1 MSNARIKLLAPS
13 TVLLVAVVA
22 GCSPQVGESVPE
34 TLPDFSAARFS
45 NPTQIDNPYFPVV
58 PGTTN
63 TFEGTS
69 PEGTERIVI
78 DVLDETREVMG
89 ITTRVVRDRA
99 YLNDLLVEDTRDW
112 FAQDDDGNVWYM
124 GEEVDD
130 YVYDD
135 QGNLLEIRHEGVWE
149 AGLDVSN
156 VGLIAHPGHIM
167 RATPM
172 PGDVYNQEY
181 YRGEAEDMG
190 EVVALNVSI
199 TLSNGTTYSCLQ
211 IRDFTPLEPSAN
223 EYKYYAPGI
232 GVIVEQ
238 AVGSEE
244 RVELIGT
251 E

>member
-1 MSNARIKLLAPS
+1 
-13 TVLLVAVVA
+13 
-22 GCSPQVGESVPE
+22 
-34 TLPDFSAARFS
+34 
-45 NPTQIDNPYFPVV
+45 
-58 PGTTN
+58 
-63 TFEGTS
+63 
-69 PEGTERIVI
+69 
-78 DVLDETREVMG
+78 
-89 ITTRVVRDRA
+89 
-99 YLNDLLVEDTRDW
+99 
-112 FAQDDDGNVWYM
+112 
-124 GEEVDD
+124 
-130 YVYDD
+130 
-135 QGNLLEIRHEGVWE
+135 
-149 AGLDVSN
+149 
-156 VGLIAHPGHIM
+156 
-167 RATPM
+167 M